1 MNVNIKETKV
11 LSSLNL
17 KENLIPLLYK
27 KILEV
32 SEEVNKKNKDVEVD
46 LSNATYLDSSTIGIL
61 IKIHKNQ
68 KQKNLAF
75 TITSASER
83 LCLCSSSAHSQKPCS
98 NFYKKYNYS

>member
-1 MNVNIKETKV
+1 MNVNIKETESV
-11 LSSLNL
+11 VILEFEGESDPSF
-17 KENLIPLLYK
+17 IK
-27 KILEV
+27 KFSEV

-83 LCLCSSSAHSQKPCS
+83 VMSLLKLCSLSEALQ
-98 NFYKKYNYS
+98 